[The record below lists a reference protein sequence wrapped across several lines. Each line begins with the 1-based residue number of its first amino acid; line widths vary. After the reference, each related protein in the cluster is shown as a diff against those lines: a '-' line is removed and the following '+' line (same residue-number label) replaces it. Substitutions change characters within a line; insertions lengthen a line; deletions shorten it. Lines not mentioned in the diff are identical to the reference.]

1 MESVHDTRILY
12 SSTLYHLKGLS
23 HTLALPC
30 ACSTPHSSPIGL
42 EGGGRSMRGVS
53 KVLAV
58 FSSGMM
64 QRLEAGEA
72 ITGVRGPDLI
82 VGIETE
88 RLANACAFAS
98 RTSAREGLGFM

>member
-64 QRLEAGEA
+64 QRLEEIRSRAKFLTHAHVVGCVCAG
-72 ITGVRGPDLI
+72 
-82 VGIETE
+82 
-88 RLANACAFAS
+88 NS
-98 RTSAREGLGFM
+98 